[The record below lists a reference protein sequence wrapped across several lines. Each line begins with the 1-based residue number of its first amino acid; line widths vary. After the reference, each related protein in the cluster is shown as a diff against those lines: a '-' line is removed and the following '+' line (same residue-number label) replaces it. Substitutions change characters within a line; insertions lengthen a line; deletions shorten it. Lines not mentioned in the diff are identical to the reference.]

1 MDTGKKHL
9 YNSLYYL
16 VYYIFYLKYPQ
27 VINIGRLA
35 VQAGVCNE
43 IKYFKTKIEKE
54 INAFISWN

>member
-1 MDTGKKHL
+1 MDTGKNIYTIHYIIL
-9 YNSLYYL
+9 FITFFSLT
-16 VYYIFYLKYPQ
+16 YPQ

-54 INAFISWN
+54 INAFIS